1 VTAGPAVHHDRPD
14 AADVAAPR
22 TVGWAVVAVQETRD
36 LWLGGRGPLLL
47 FAYSLLLSAMTY
59 LAATNQV
66 LNFLERREALNLVL
80 QVAVAVGSLLT
91 LVVAAD
97 GVSGERERG
106 TLESLLLTPVPRHGL
121 LLGKLLAAVT
131 MWISCYVVLVPYLL
145 VLGRGLSMVRT
156 SIGLGL
162 TVGTMLAVGLAALGL
177 LISSLSNTNRVSLA
191 GSLFLLLALF
201 VPSQLP
207 TGPNPGWFFD
217 VVLVRANPVAS
228 SLHYLSQVL
237 VQGHAW
243 TQDVDYLVGPA
254 VVTVVAVALLRGFA
268 EPLMQL
274 QAGADGR

>member
-1 VTAGPAVHHDRPD
+1 MTSGEAVRVHPG
-14 AADVAAPR
+14 AADVVELRAG
-22 TVGWAVVAVQETRD
+22 GWPVVAAQECRD
-36 LWLGGRGPLLL
+36 LWLGGRAPMLL

-106 TLESLLLTPVPRHGL
+106 TLESLLLTPVSRRGL
-121 LLGKLLAAVT
+121 LVGKLLGALSVWGA
-131 MWISCYVVLVPYLL
+131 CYVVLVPYLL
-145 VLGRGLSMVRT
+145 VLGRGLSMT
-156 SIGLGL
+156 GTAIGLGL
-162 TVGTMLAVGLAALGL
+162 SVGTLLALGLATLGL
-177 LISSLSNTNRVSLA
+177 LISSLCNTNRVSLA

-207 TGPNPGWFFD
+207 MGPNPGWFFD

-237 VQGHAW
+237 VQGHTW
-243 TQDVDYLVGPA
+243 TQDIGYLVGPA
-254 VVTVVAVALLRGFA
+254 VVAAVAIGVLLTIADR
-268 EPLMQL
+268 LMGL
-274 QAGADGR
+274 QAGVEGR

>member
-1 VTAGPAVHHDRPD
+1 MTSGEAVRVHPG
-14 AADVAAPR
+14 AADVAELRAG
-22 TVGWAVVAVQETRD
+22 GWTVVAAHECRD
-36 LWLGGRGPLLL
+36 LWLGGRAPMLL

-106 TLESLLLTPVPRHGL
+106 TLESLLLTPVSRRGL
-121 LLGKLLAAVT
+121 LLGKLVGALSVWCA
-131 MWISCYVVLVPYLL
+131 CYVVLVPYLL
-145 VLGRGLSMVRT
+145 VLGRGLSMIGS

-162 TVGTMLAVGLAALGL
+162 GVGTLLALGLATLGL
-177 LISSLSNTNRVSLA
+177 LISSLCNTNRVSLA

-207 TGPNPGWFFD
+207 MGPDPGWFFD

-237 VQGHAW
+237 VEGHSW
-243 TQDVDYLVGPA
+243 TRDIGYLVGPA
-254 VVTVVAVALLRGFA
+254 VVAALALGVLLAIADR
-268 EPLMQL
+268 LMRL
-274 QAGADGR
+274 QAGVEGR

>member
-1 VTAGPAVHHDRPD
+1 MRARWTV
-14 AADVAAPR
+14 VAA
-22 TVGWAVVAVQETRD
+22 QECRD

-97 GVSGERERG
+97 AVSGERERG
-106 TLESLLLTPVPRHGL
+106 TLESLLLTPVSRRGL
-121 LLGKLLAAVT
+121 LLGKLLAALT
-131 MWISCYVVLVPYLL
+131 MWGACYVVLVPYLL
-145 VLGRGLSMVRT
+145 VLGRGLSMVST
-156 SIGLGL
+156 AIGLGL
-162 TVGTMLAVGLAALGL
+162 GVGTLLALGLAALGL

-237 VQGHAW
+237 VQGRSW
-243 TQDVDYLVGPA
+243 TADIDYVTGPA
-254 VVTVVAVALLRGFA
+254 VAAALAALALLVYARR
-268 EPLMQL
+268 LMQL
-274 QAGADGR
+274 QAGGDGR

>member
-1 VTAGPAVHHDRPD
+1 VTADETVRVGPGIDD
-14 AADVAAPR
+14 AEEPPAG
-22 TVGWAVVAVQETRD
+22 GWAVVATQECRD
-36 LWLGGRGPLLL
+36 LWLGGRGPMLL

-106 TLESLLLTPVPRHGL
+106 TIESLLLTPATRRSL
-121 LLGKLLAAVT
+121 LAGKLLAALT
-131 MWISCYVVLVPYLL
+131 MWAACYVVLVPYVL
-145 VLGRGLSMVRT
+145 VLGRGLSMTATAVAL
-156 SIGLGL
+156 GLG
-162 TVGTMLAVGLAALGL
+162 VGTLLALGLAAVGLLVSA
-177 LISSLSNTNRVSLA
+177 LSNSNRVSLA

-207 TGPNPGWFFD
+207 TGPSPGWFFD

-228 SLHYLSQVL
+228 ALHYLSQVL
-237 VQGHAW
+237 VHGHSW
-243 TQDVDYLVGPA
+243 TRDIDYAVGPG
-254 VVTVVAVALLRGFA
+254 VVAVLAVGALLVFA
-268 EPLMQL
+268 GRLMRL
-274 QAGADGR
+274 QAGGEGR